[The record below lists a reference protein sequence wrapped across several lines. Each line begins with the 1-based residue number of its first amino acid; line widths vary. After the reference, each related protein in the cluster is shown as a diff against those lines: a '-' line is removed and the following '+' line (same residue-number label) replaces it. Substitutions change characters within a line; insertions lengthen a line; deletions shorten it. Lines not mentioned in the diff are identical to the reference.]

1 MDEDRVACEC
11 CEVARSSARAC
22 EYARVCGEYLDAFR
36 TYSPA
41 GRHPLGFA
49 KDLLHTHADTSNAAF
64 FLLERSAPLE
74 INGGD
79 GRCAASSEA
88 HQEKYAVQAEAELN
102 RLVATRVCE
111 EESFAANQ

>member
-1 MDEDRVACEC
+1 MSPYERNDEGRKTRRLMDEGRVACKC

-49 KDLLHTHADTSNAAF
+49 KDL
-64 FLLERSAPLE
+64 SAYTPE
-74 INGGD
+74 YF
-79 GRCAASSEA
+79 
-88 HQEKYAVQAEAELN
+88 EKPY
-102 RLVATRVCE
+102 
-111 EESFAANQ
+111 SKY

>member
-41 GRHPLGFA
+41 GRHPPGFA
-49 KDLLHTHADTSNAAF
+49 RDRSLIDQFKTKVEKRFPVRFILTQSLQNTHN
-64 FLLERSAPLE
+64 L
-74 INGGD
+74 
-79 GRCAASSEA
+79 
-88 HQEKYAVQAEAELN
+88 
-102 RLVATRVCE
+102 
-111 EESFAANQ
+111 